1 VPAADGPATTDP
13 SAAAGAAAE
22 RRLRRVAQDLLAG
35 ERRESATGPVPEPDP
50 ADPVLALALLRDA
63 ATRGL
68 EVWLDVVGPQ
78 GTTRRRV
85 RPVHVD
91 AGRVRAI
98 DAEREAE
105 LTVAVHRIAQV
116 TPVETDG

>member
-1 VPAADGPATTDP
+1 M
-13 SAAAGAAAE
+13 
-22 RRLRRVAQDLLAG
+22 
-35 ERRESATGPVPEPDP
+35 
-50 ADPVLALALLRDA
+50 LALAQLRDA
-63 ATRGL
+63 VTNGT

-105 LTVAVHRIAQV
+105 LTVAVHRIALV
-116 TPVETDG
+116 TPVQAEPSEGVR